1 MIRVFSGTI
10 PRKRARYLL
19 IPLLFEIAG
28 LAVSAVA
35 PGNKGRGGEDF
46 GFSIS
51 RVVTTI
57 LSALKQGIVDGGSY
71 ILHARLVL
79 PAMILIAVFAF
90 EAYCVRDNRVE
101 AKHPIIFI
109 VLAYLVTCAVRT
121 PAIYA
126 AVEVSGGVPDTE
138 FFTTILC
145 MTAAISYLMV
155 WMKNRLYDNQQVIAQ
170 NAMEFN
176 RKIRTPIVILF
187 IAFCLLF
194 SRHLIGLTVDYTC
207 ISFYK
212 GGGLNDFQNQM
223 QERLAILQN
232 TEIKDAVLP
241 EMNEEQGPF
250 MHMPLVDDPTAFTNS
265 STAAYYGKNSV
276 IAVPRDEF
284 AAYY

>member
-1 MIRVFSGTI
+1 M
-10 PRKRARYLL
+10 
-19 IPLLFEIAG
+19 FEIAG

-155 WMKNRLYDNQQVIAQ
+155 WLKNRLYDNQQVIAQ

-223 QERLAILQN
+223 QERLVILHDDSN
-232 TEIKDAVLP
+232 PNAVVP
-241 EMNEEQGPF
+241 EMNNDQGPF
-250 MHMPLVDDPTAFTNS
+250 MHMALVDDPDSFTNWA
-265 STAAYYGKNSV
+265 TRMYYGKDSV
-276 IAVPRDEF
+276 IAVPREV
-284 AAYY
+284 YEQEYRNGKKIEK